1 MNEQM
6 TWEPAAEAA
15 LKRAAERMGFTPER
29 VLGLRGRVEAI
40 ARERGRRTV
49 IAADLDEAGARAMAG
64 RPLAQA
70 PAPAPAPEPN
80 LQWDADA
87 LRDLEKETIYLR
99 ERLRQRVDTLV
110 REAGERRVT
119 LAHVQQ
125 ARRMPSGMAAI
136 RAAQEAPQPTA
147 PPRPSWPVTFGAY
160 RLGDMDGSVAICTLA
175 SEALMDELAQTA
187 SPGVAIIGRVFTD
200 NLGVEKMVTNLVAN
214 HRLRTLIL
222 CGTESRHRVGQ
233 TLMALHA
240 NGRDGEGRVVGSE
253 GPIPIVRSLSD
264 KAVRIYREKM
274 TVVDL
279 RGEQDKAVILASA
292 RSFVSPGPAPW
303 PEAWAPEVETTDL
316 SAGAGP
322 AMGGRFTPDPTGLF
336 LIGLG
341 PWGDTIEAE
350 HYTREGYLDHRV
362 VGISAAAITSALLE
376 KGLVGD
382 LGHALYVGR
391 ELQKAEVALRLHLS
405 YEQDRELE
413 LPRG

>member
-1 MNEQM
+1 M
-6 TWEPAAEAA
+6 TGE
-15 LKRAAERMGFTPER
+15 
-29 VLGLRGRVEAI
+29 
-40 ARERGRRTV
+40 
-49 IAADLDEAGARAMAG
+49 
-64 RPLAQA
+64 LA
-70 PAPAPAPEPN
+70 
-80 LQWDADA
+80 WDTDA

-99 ERLRQRVDTLV
+99 ERLRQRVETLV
-110 REAGERRVT
+110 REAGQTQVT

-125 ARRMPSGMAAI
+125 ARRMPAGMAAM
-136 RAAQEAPQPTA
+136 RPAQETPQPTA
-147 PPRPSWPVTFGAY
+147 PARPSWPVTFGAY
-160 RLGDMDGSVAICTLA
+160 RLGDLDGSVAICTLA
-175 SEALMDELAQTA
+175 SEALMEELAQVA
-187 SPGVAIIGRVFTD
+187 SPGVAIVGRAFTD
-200 NLGVEKMVTNLVAN
+200 NLGVEKVVTNLVAN
-214 HRLRTLIL
+214 PRLRTLIL

-233 TLMALHA
+233 TLLALHA
-240 NGRDGEGRVVGSE
+240 NGRDGAGRVVGSE

-264 KAVRIYREKM
+264 KAVHIYREKL

-292 RSFVSPGPAPW
+292 RAAVSPDPSPW
-303 PEAWAPEVETTDL
+303 PEAWAPEAETTDL
-316 SAGAGP
+316 MAGAAP
-322 AMGGRFTPDPTGLF
+322 AMGGRFTADPTGLF

-362 VGISAAAITSALLE
+362 VGASASAMTSALVA

-413 LPRG
+413 LRGAR